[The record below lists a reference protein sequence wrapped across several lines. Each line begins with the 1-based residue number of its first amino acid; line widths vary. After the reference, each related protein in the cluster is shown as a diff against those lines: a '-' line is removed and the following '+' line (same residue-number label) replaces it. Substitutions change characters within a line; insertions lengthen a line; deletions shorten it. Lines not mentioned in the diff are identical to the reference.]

1 MDIHLPPVERTATRG
16 GACTHTRVAPTVAS
30 NPTSAG
36 PMNVPALHRK
46 RLALHLS
53 RDLSVLK
60 KKGKEV
66 ILLYNFLSCCY
77 IGTDGSDAPSNG
89 SSYQKSH
96 NLSTQCVPLGQQL
109 GRFHLHQQTQQVN
122 PPRFK
127 YSPRLVPLLQ
137 NQLQVVPGLR

>member
-1 MDIHLPPVERTATRG
+1 MGIHLPPVERTATRG
-16 GACTHTRVAPTVAS
+16 GACTQTRVAPTVAN

-36 PMNVPALHRK
+36 PMNVPALHRI
-46 RLALHLS
+46 RLARRLASLIS
-53 RDLSVLK
+53 LRRSV
-60 KKGKEV
+60 
-66 ILLYNFLSCCY
+66 LLYNFLSCSY
-77 IGTDGSDAPSNG
+77 IGTDGSDAPPDG

-96 NLSTQCVPLGQQL
+96 NLSTQCIPLGQQL